1 MRITINLEDDVAA
14 SLKRLGKARHLEF
27 KALVNLVLR
36 EGIKSMMGPV
46 RKRKTFQTRSVDLG
60 PCRIANVDNVAEVLA
75 IAEGNPL
82 IQHPKAILANR
93 IIHGIRGESAP
104 FGH

>member
-14 SLKRLGKARHLEF
+14 SLKRLGKVRRLKV

-46 RKRKTFQTRSVDLG
+46 KRRKTFQTRSVDLG
-60 PCRIANVDNVAEVLA
+60 PCRTANVDNVAEVLA
-75 IAEGNPL
+75 IAEG
-82 IQHPKAILANR
+82 
-93 IIHGIRGESAP
+93 ES
-104 FGH
+104 FR

>member
-27 KALVNLVLR
+27 NALVNLVLR

-46 RKRKTFQTRSVDLG
+46 KRRKTFQTRSVDLG
-60 PCRIANVDNVAEVLA
+60 PCRTANVDNV
-75 IAEGNPL
+75 
-82 IQHPKAILANR
+82 
-93 IIHGIRGESAP
+93 GE
-104 FGH
+104 FLQ